1 MKSTLIIKDL
11 SLDKALDRQ
20 SMSTVRG
27 GFLDQANA
35 TQQANFQSMFAPVA
49 VANGANFAGSG
60 PVIIQV
66 DSMPTQTASND
77 SDSKNYQNFL
87 HHLFGGPA

>member
-20 SMSTVRG
+20 SMSAVRG

-35 TQQANFQSMFAPVA
+35 TQQGNAQKMSAEVA
-49 VANGANFAGSG
+49 VANFANFGGSG
-60 PVIIQV
+60 PVNFQV
-66 DSMPTQTASND
+66 TSKPTQDAWND
-77 SDSKNYQNFL
+77 SDSKNK
-87 HHLFGGPA
+87 FGYPGYHYY